1 MFGTANLLDRTLS
14 GTTVLLLALIVAM
27 IPFLGL
33 TEGEIQFLFALFV
46 GGLVYVYFLRRARNR
61 WGWARLAPFAV
72 PMNVLLFTL
81 AFSILHRTSN
91 LFWIGYFIL
100 PLTAAHVYGA
110 RWAFLSGILA
120 SLGYFVVIAS
130 QGILFVY
137 IAEQMLVTV
146 VLLTFSL
153 LAGGL
158 TESVRR
164 QQRELESRVAQR
176 TAELADSNAQLQT
189 ELQERQRTEETLSL
203 VNAKLTG
210 SLQES
215 EWRNREM
222 FMLTEIDDLL
232 QTCFS
237 VEEAFQVINQFVR
250 KFFPNEAGTVYV
262 LSPSR
267 DLLEAVAVWGEVTL
281 EREFA
286 PADCLALRSGRV
298 YRVED
303 VQSNLI
309 CPHVHASEAGGY
321 LCVPMMALSEIL
333 GLVHLQHPAGV
344 LSDSTKAIAIT
355 LAGHIALALANLK
368 LRESLHQ
375 MSFRDGLTGL
385 FNRRYME
392 ETLERELRRAARA
405 QKSLGI
411 VMLDLDHFKQFN
423 DEYGH
428 EAGDKLLRE
437 LGSLLN
443 KNIRAGDIACRY
455 GGEEFTLI
463 LSDASLETI
472 MRRAEQVHD
481 QVKHLHV
488 RVGGHLLE
496 GITASLG
503 VALYPNHAAS
513 SDDLLRAA
521 DHALYQAKKEGRN
534 QVVVAEPSTAMA
546 TDAPK
551 PTEPNP
557 TDPI

>member
-1 MFGTANLLDRTLS
+1 MVDHSNLLDRTLGGAS
-14 GTTVLLLALIVAM
+14 FLLMGLIVAM

-33 TEGEIQFLFALFV
+33 TEWETQFLFGLIAIA
-46 GGLVYVYFLRRARNR
+46 LVYIFILRRARNR
-61 WGWARLAPFAV
+61 WGWMRLAPFAV

-110 RWAFLSGILA
+110 RWAFLSGILG

-130 QGILFVY
+130 KGILLVY

-146 VLLTFSL
+146 VLLTFSI
-153 LAGGL
+153 LAAGL
-158 TESVRR
+158 TESIRR

-176 TAELADSNAQLQT
+176 TEELADVNAQLQI
-189 ELQERQRTEETLSL
+189 ELQEHTRTEQTLSL
-203 VNAKLTG
+203 VNAKLTE
-210 SLQES
+210 SLQGS
-215 EWRNREM
+215 ELRNREM
-222 FMLTEIDDLL
+222 QMLTEIDDLL
-232 QTCFS
+232 QTCFN

-250 KFFPNEAGTVYV
+250 KFFPDEAGTVYV

-267 DLLEAVAVWGEVTL
+267 DLLEAVAVWGEATL

-298 YRVED
+298 YRVD
-303 VQSNLI
+303 NVQFNLI
-309 CPHVHASEAGGY
+309 CPHVHSSEAGSY

-333 GLVHLQHPAGV
+333 GLVHLRQPARA
-344 LSDSTKAIAIT
+344 LSDSTRTIAIT

-392 ETLERELRRAARA
+392 ETLERELRRATRA
-405 QKSLGI
+405 QKPLGVI
-411 VMLDLDHFKQFN
+411 MLDLDYFKKFN

-443 KNIRAGDIACRY
+443 KNIRAGDVACRY

-463 LSDASLETI
+463 FPDASLETVL
-472 MRRAEQVHD
+472 RRAEQVHD

-488 RVGGHLLE
+488 RIGDHLLE

-503 VALYPNHAAS
+503 VALYPDHAIA

-521 DHALYQAKKEGRN
+521 DRALYRAKRAGRN
-534 QVVVAEPSTAMA
+534 QIVVAESFTVMA
-546 TDAPK
+546 TDV
-551 PTEPNP
+551 
-557 TDPI
+557 